1 MTGGTC
7 LSGRRVDFVVR
18 LASQFEAGVAHRG
31 DTLEGKVDGGTG
43 ADGRGVGI
51 CCSLVA
57 DGGFR
62 VVEGVVRC
70 VKKERAT
77 DVLICFGKWALWV
90 DV

>member
-1 MTGGTC
+1 M
-7 LSGRRVDFVVR
+7 SGRRVEFVGG

-31 DTLEGKVDGGTG
+31 DTLEGDVDGGTG

-51 CCSLVA
+51 CCGLIA
-57 DGGFR
+57 GGWFR

-77 DVLICFGKWALWV
+77 DVLICFGKWTLWV
-90 DV
+90 GV

>member
-1 MTGGTC
+1 M
-7 LSGRRVDFVVR
+7 SGRRVKFVGG
-18 LASQFEAGVAHRG
+18 LASQFETGVAYRG
-31 DTLEGKVDGGTG
+31 NMLEGEVDGGTG

-51 CCSLVA
+51 CCGLVA

-77 DVLICFGKWALWV
+77 DVLIYFGKWALWV